1 MKALR
6 VLGVAAAIVGAPL
19 PALADAP
26 AIAIAQVTD
35 YHGNMQR
42 CVDYAVDVLR
52 ARNFF
57 DNTADDTVNGFAGD
71 DYSILIRCA
80 TSNRFVYFVV
90 AGPAYP
96 TAQKSWRASQT
107 SGKAATG
114 AALATTAPSLNDP
127 PTKELNMDKIAFA
140 RELVK

>member
-1 MKALR
+1 MAKRNLIMKALR

-42 CVDYAVDVLR
+42 CVDHAVDVLR

-80 TSNRFVYFVV
+80 TSNHFVYFVV

-96 TAQKSWRASQT
+96 IAQKILEGIANVWEGRNWRCT
-107 SGKAATG
+107 R
-114 AALATTAPSLNDP
+114 NHC
-127 PTKELNMDKIAFA
+127 AFP
-140 RELVK
+140 E